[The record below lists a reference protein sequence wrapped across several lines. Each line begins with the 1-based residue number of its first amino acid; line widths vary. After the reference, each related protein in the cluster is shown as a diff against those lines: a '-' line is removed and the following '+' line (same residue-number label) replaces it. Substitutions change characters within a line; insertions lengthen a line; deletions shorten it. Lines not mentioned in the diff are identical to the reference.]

1 MVAAAASPRRSLPD
15 GLHPAHGHA
24 QLLVVVVV
32 VVEEDT
38 VDSVAVLE
46 MVSLGGLLLLV
57 VDRVETEE
65 RARSLLAPVFLHCSP
80 GRLGRREPG
89 FTMVL
94 RLRRRRSRRKHLLVL
109 LLVVGRMAL
118 EWVG

>member
-1 MVAAAASPRRSLPD
+1 VVAAAASPRRSLPD

-24 QLLVVVVV
+24 QLLVVVV

-94 RLRRRRSRRKHLLVL
+94 RLR
-109 LLVVGRMAL
+109 
-118 EWVG
+118 